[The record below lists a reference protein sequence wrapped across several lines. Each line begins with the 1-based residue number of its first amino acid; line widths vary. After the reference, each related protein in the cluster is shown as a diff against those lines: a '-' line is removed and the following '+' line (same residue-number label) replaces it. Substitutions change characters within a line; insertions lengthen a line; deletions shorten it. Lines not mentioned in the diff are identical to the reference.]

1 MKVRKA
7 YNKMAKG
14 KAIACDLGQNVVFA
28 MFCDERCLFTLIR
41 GMGVIWSVQDNRW
54 LCASELLSSMG
65 WPVTPGSQRAALTTT
80 HFSESHEGAASRT
93 HRSQRMQVGNGMHMH
108 AIGAVLLITILKLRI
123 GMADDDAS
131 LIESE
136 KKGRKQVDA
145 SGALI
150 NNESE
155 KKGRKRVDVSETT
168 NVSASSLRTSSTLLS
183 PLEMVRSIRRKVHN
197 ETGL

>member
-14 KAIACDLGQNVVFA
+14 KAIACDLGQNIVFA

-65 WPVTPGSQRAALTTT
+65 WPVTPGSQRATLTTT

-93 HRSQRMQVGNGMHMH
+93 S
-108 AIGAVLLITILKLRI
+108 
-123 GMADDDAS
+123 
-131 LIESE
+131 
-136 KKGRKQVDA
+136 
-145 SGALI
+145 
-150 NNESE
+150 
-155 KKGRKRVDVSETT
+155 DVSEAT
-168 NVSASSLRTSSTLLS
+168 NASTSSLRTSSTLLS